1 MQEALDAL
9 ARKGSALV
17 SVICHLLSAVGLL
30 GHSGCSPLGTA
41 TQ

>member
-1 MQEALDAL
+1 VQEALDAL

-17 SVICHLLSAVGLL
+17 SQASAVGLL
-30 GHSGCSPLGTA
+30 GRSGCRPLGTA